1 MGVKAPSM
9 RTKPEPSGGG
19 NSAYKGAKAAAS
31 SESENRQRV
40 REMRGEG
47 LVEDFREG
55 SRSDLLFKYRM
66 SVRRREK

>member
-31 SESENRQRV
+31 SESENGQRV
-40 REMRGEG
+40 TERGVVGDERG
-47 LVEDFREG
+47 GPRGGF
-55 SRSDLLFKYRM
+55 
-66 SVRRREK
+66 

>member
-31 SESENRQRV
+31 SESENGQRV
-40 REMRGEG
+40 RERGVVGDE
-47 LVEDFREG
+47 R
-55 SRSDLLFKYRM
+55 
-66 SVRRREK
+66 